1 MKKYGNL
8 SLLLK
13 AALGVLLLSLLYG
26 ISRYSYNLF
35 HAIADGLSIV
45 VAACAF
51 LILWNSRR
59 FKDND
64 YFMFVGIA
72 LVFFGLLDF
81 VHLLG
86 NKNMGIFP
94 GFGNLGPTF
103 YIAGRYVFSIS
114 LLIAPLFIRRKLNIA
129 LTFSVY
135 GVVTFLILLSVLY
148 WKAFP
153 VCFVEGVGPTPFK
166 VISDYI
172 TCLILAAA
180 ALYMLVN
187 RPSFDPRVLRF
198 IVCSIVLSIAT
209 GLTFTLYTDPFG
221 VTNMVGHVFQIVS
234 FYLIYLAI
242 VETIVMKPQEI
253 IFRRLKLSEETL
265 TENVRELDRANNE
278 LKREVT
284 ERKQIEEQLRYSE
297 ERFIKAFRSNPA
309 ALAITNYND
318 GTIIDV
324 NGSYERLMGYGRSEL
339 IGRKTMD
346 FNIYLHPSAR
356 AEILQLLVDTG
367 EAHDRDLTLRRKD
380 GQLVDTIAAFE
391 TIAVDGGM
399 AILSSLTDVT
409 DRKKVEKALEESEKQ
424 YRLLFAANPNP
435 MYVFDEE
442 TFRFLAVNDAAVLHY
457 GWSREEFLTMT
468 VLDIRPPEDRRLAL
482 DTIHRYQG
490 AHETAIGTYRHC
502 RKDGTV
508 MDMEITISSLTF
520 AGRPGRLCS
529 MNDITDRK
537 RMEEA
542 LLESRDQL
550 EQRVEE
556 RTEEL
561 RDAYLRLQEETKER
575 EQAQAQLRQAQKMEA
590 LGTLS
595 GGIAHD
601 FNNILAAIIGFTEL
615 VEGHVDKGSRDAHH
629 LERVMQAAI
638 RGRELVRQM
647 LTFSRKDEQEKKP
660 LAIDSVLDETMKLV
674 RATTP
679 TTISISVK
687 NMARSAVI
695 YGDHTQIQQVLMNL
709 CTNATYAMRDKG
721 GVLDISL
728 SELNVSPLNGN
739 PHGID
744 HGLYVK
750 LTVSDTG
757 TGMPATIMDR
767 IFDPFFTT
775 KKVGEGTGLGLSV
788 VHGIIEQH
796 NGYITVE
803 SKPDIGSVFTIYL
816 PQIMGEAETDAA
828 SEGEIPTGSERILFI
843 DDEEALVEIGE
854 DILAELGYEV
864 TSRMSSMD
872 ALTLVKEDPS
882 YFDLVITDQ
891 TMPNMTGIDLT
902 KEILTIRRD
911 MPIIMCTGFSHLVD
925 ADKAT
930 ASGIRA
936 FAMKPLTKREIA
948 RTIRNVLDK

>member
-1 MKKYGNL
+1 
-8 SLLLK
+8 
-13 AALGVLLLSLLYG
+13 VLLLFIFYG
-26 ISRYSYNLF
+26 VSRYSYNLF
-35 HAIADGLSIV
+35 HAIADGLSII

-51 LILWNSRR
+51 LILWNSRH

-103 YIAGRYVFSIS
+103 YIASRYVFSIS
-114 LLIAPLFIRRKLNIA
+114 LLVAPLFIKRKLNIA
-129 LTFSVY
+129 LAFSVY

-148 WKAFP
+148 WKVFP
-153 VCFVEGVGPTPFK
+153 ACFVEGIGPTHFK

-187 RPSFDPRVLRF
+187 RPFFDPRVLR
-198 IVCSIVLSIAT
+198 IMVYSIILSIAT

-221 VTNMVGHVFQIVS
+221 VTNMVGHAFQIVS

-242 VETIVMKPQEI
+242 VETTVTKPQEI
-253 IFRRLKLSEETL
+253 VFRKLKVSEETL
-265 TENVRELDRANNE
+265 IEKVRELDRANSE
-278 LKREVT
+278 LQREVT

-309 ALAITNYND
+309 ALAITNRDD

-324 NGSYERLMGYGRSEL
+324 NGSYERLLGYSRSEL
-339 IGRKTMD
+339 IGRKTTD
-346 FNIYLHPSAR
+346 FDIYLHPSAR
-356 AEILQLLVDTG
+356 SEILQLLNETG

-391 TIAVDGGM
+391 TIAVNGGTT
-399 AILSSLTDVT
+399 ILSSLTDVT

-442 TFRFLAVNDAAVLHY
+442 TFRFLAVNDAAVIHY

-482 DTIHRYQG
+482 DTIYLYQG

-508 MDMEITISSLTF
+508 MDMEITISSLIF

-537 RMEEA
+537 RIEEA

-561 RDAYLRLQEETKER
+561 KTAYLRLQEETNER

-615 VEGHVDKGSRDAHH
+615 VESHVDKGSRDAHH
-629 LERVMQAAI
+629 LGRVMQAAI

-660 LAIDSVLDETMKLV
+660 LAISSVLDETIKLL

-679 TTISISVK
+679 TTISIRIS
-687 NMARSAVI
+687 NLAQSAMI

-709 CTNATYAMRDKG
+709 CTNATHAMRERG
-721 GVLDISL
+721 GILDISL
-728 SELNVSPLNGN
+728 SELNVPPSNGN
-739 PHGID
+739 PHGINP
-744 HGLYVK
+744 GLYVK

-757 TGMPATIMDR
+757 TGIPRDIIDR

-788 VHGIIEQH
+788 VHGIVEQH
-796 NGYITVE
+796 NGYISLQSE
-803 SKPDIGSVFTIYL
+803 PDIGSVFTIHF
-816 PQIMGEAETDAA
+816 PQITGEAETDVV
-828 SEGEIPTGSERILFI
+828 SSDEIPTGSERILFV
-843 DDEEALVEIGE
+843 DDEEALVEMGE

-864 TSRMSSMD
+864 TSRMSSTE

-891 TMPNMTGIDLT
+891 TMPNMTGIDLA
-902 KEILTIRRD
+902 KEILAIRTD

-936 FAMKPLTKREIA
+936 FTMKPLTKREIA
-948 RTIRNVLDK
+948 RTIRKVIDE